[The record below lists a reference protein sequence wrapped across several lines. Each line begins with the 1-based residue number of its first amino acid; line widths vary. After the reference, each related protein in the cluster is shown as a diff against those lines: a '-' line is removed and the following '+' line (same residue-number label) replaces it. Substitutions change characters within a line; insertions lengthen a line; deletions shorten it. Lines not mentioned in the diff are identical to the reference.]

1 MDPLADLIGEHPTIV
16 ALRQKARALLPR
28 HQGARRLPPIL
39 IQGETGTG
47 KGLLARL
54 MHRAGPRAAAPF
66 VELNCAAIPE
76 TLLEAELF
84 GYERGAFT
92 DARQAK
98 PGLFHVAHGGTLFLD
113 EVALLPRGL
122 QPKLLTVLEQGSVR
136 RLGATR
142 SEPADVSILAA
153 TNASL
158 RAAVAEGRFRA
169 DLYHRL
175 AVLTLELPPLRERQ
189 EDIDLLAERLLARA
203 CAEYGLP
210 MKTLSEDARTALRT
224 YAWPG
229 NVRELGNVIERA
241 VLLSDLETI
250 TASGLDLP
258 RPAAVPARRGAPPP
272 VSPAD
277 SARAQLAD
285 ALAQTGW
292 NITRTAARLGIT
304 RNTVRARIRLHGL
317 RPPGTAEPAPV
328 LDTAPIR
335 PDVEPVPI
343 AAAERAP
350 APASIGVRWD
360 RRRVTF
366 LRARIVP
373 GPDGTSSV
381 TSRVFGWLVDKVQT
395 FGGHVTEIGQQS
407 VVAIFGHVPAEDAP
421 RRAATAALALTK
433 LLAREDRR
441 AEGPDDVSVALAI
454 HVDRVALAHVDGRP
468 VVEQDASRRALAAL
482 EALEPIARGE
492 IGVTDTAAGFLTRH
506 FEIEAP
512 PGPGTGRRLVGRSRT
527 PGGSHPVAFVGRRAE
542 MDTLR
547 RLLDQALL
555 GHGQIVTLVGEP
567 GIGKSR
573 LLQEFQQSVRSE
585 GVVVREGHCAPYG
598 THVPYFPAIEILQA
612 FCGVEDTDSMEAVDA
627 AVLAA
632 LQPLGPAA
640 TASVPYLQNLLF
652 PRRSGELVGRSPDAV
667 KSGTF
672 DAVRRVV
679 LAQQDRRPLV
689 LVVEDL
695 HWIDQTSAELLA
707 TLAGLTATARILLVT
722 TARPGFQAAWQTRAN
737 ATQITLG
744 PLSAADS
751 RRVVESVLAARP
763 AAEEVVGRVL
773 SRAEGNPFFLEELA
787 QAMREADEGDALA
800 VPGTV
805 HDVVASRVDSL
816 PGADR
821 HVLEVA
827 AVIGREVPVAL
838 LQEASELAA
847 ADIQAS
853 LARLQ
858 SGEFLHAI
866 RSGAEAGYAFK
877 HALTHE
883 VAYDGVVR
891 SARALLHARV
901 VSAIGKLAPETGE
914 RRPEMLAR
922 HCTEAGRHADAI
934 GHWTRAGQLAIQR
947 SAHGDAIVHLGQ
959 ALALLAGQPEGP
971 AREAQE
977 IGIQL
982 ALATSLTAT
991 RGYGA
996 PEVEQTLDRVRVMAD
1011 RLTDVDQKFFVQWT
1025 LWRFQLS
1032 RADFRAAEHLV
1043 GRLLA
1048 VAHGHGDTLVRVGG
1062 HVAAGVD
1069 TFYRGEFARAR
1080 DHLSQAAALDDRR
1093 RAAEQMLRYGQDMGV
1108 AAAGFLAWADAVV
1121 GDLDVGARRA
1131 ELAVQMARESGHP
1144 FNVAL
1149 ALFLACE
1156 VHELRREP
1164 DVVRRLGDEL
1174 VALAREYGFAFFVAI
1189 GLSHAGWGR
1198 SAGGEAAAGA
1208 AMMQEGADLFRRV
1221 GQRVGLA
1228 HRARLAEG
1236 LLATGAL
1243 DAALEVV
1250 ADALEQRRETA
1261 EHAFVA
1267 PLLTLRAEA
1276 LARRGET
1283 AAAAAAL
1290 REAVEVATRQGAT
1303 LFARDAAAALRHLE
1317 DPA

>member
-92 DARQAK
+92 DARHAK

-158 RAAVAEGRFRA
+158 RTAVAEGRFRA

-175 AVLTLELPPLRERQ
+175 AVLTLELPPLRERD
-189 EDIDLLAERLLARA
+189 EDIDLLAARLLARA
-203 CAEYGLP
+203 CTEYGLP
-210 MKTLSEDARTALRT
+210 LKTLAEDARTSLRR

-250 TASGLDLP
+250 TADGLDLP
-258 RPAAVPARRGAPPP
+258 RQATTPARRGP
-272 VSPAD
+272 VPTMSPAD
-277 SARAQLAD
+277 SARHHLAE

-317 RPPGTAEPAPV
+317 RPPGAVEPAAAV
-328 LDTAPIR
+328 APPIV
-335 PDVEPVPI
+335 PGVDPVP
-343 AAAERAP
+343 AVAERAP
-350 APASIGVRWD
+350 AASSIGVRWD

-373 GPDGTSSV
+373 GPEVASSV
-381 TSRVFGWLVDKVQT
+381 TSRVFGWLVDKAQT

-407 VVAIFGHVPAEDAP
+407 VVAIFGHLPAEDAP

-433 LLAREDRR
+433 IIAREDLR

-454 HVDRVALAHVDGRP
+454 HVERVALAHVDGRP

-482 EALEPIARGE
+482 DALEPIVAGE
-492 IGVTDTAAGFLTRH
+492 IGVTDAAVGFLTRH
-506 FEIEAP
+506 FEVAARP
-512 PGPGTGRRLVGRSRT
+512 SPGAGRRLVGRSST
-527 PGGSHPVAFVGRRAE
+527 PGGSQPVAFVGRRAE
-542 MDTLR
+542 VDTLR
-547 RLLDQALL
+547 RLLDQAML
-555 GHGQIVTLVGEP
+555 GHGQIVTIAGEP

-573 LLQEFQQSVRSE
+573 LIQEFQQSVRSE
-585 GVVVREGHCAPYG
+585 RVVIREGRCAPYG
-598 THVPYFPAIEILQA
+598 AHVPYFPAIEILQA
-612 FCGVEDTDSMEAVDA
+612 FCDVEDTDSMETIDT

-640 TASVPYLQNLLF
+640 AASAPYLQNLLF
-652 PRRSGELVGRSPDAV
+652 PRRGGELSGRSPDAI
-667 KSGTF
+667 KAGTF
-672 DAVRRVV
+672 EAVRRVV
-679 LAQQDRRPLV
+679 LAQQERRTLLLV
-689 LVVEDL
+689 IEDL
-695 HWIDQTSAELLA
+695 HWIDHTSAELLA
-707 TLAGLTATARILLVT
+707 TLAELAATSRILLVA
-722 TARPGFQAAWQTRAN
+722 TARPGFRAGWQTLPN
-737 ATQITLG
+737 ASQITLG

-763 AAEEVVGRVL
+763 AAEEVVERVL
-773 SRAEGNPFFLEELA
+773 TRADGNPFFLEELA
-787 QAMREADEGDALA
+787 RSVREHADESDAVA

-816 PGADR
+816 PHADR
-821 HVLEVA
+821 HVLDVA
-827 AVIGREVPVAL
+827 AVIGREIPVAL
-838 LQEASELAA
+838 LQEASELSA

-858 SGEFLHAI
+858 TGDFLHAI

-883 VAYDGVVR
+883 VAYDGVVK

-914 RRPEMLAR
+914 RRPETLAR

-934 GHWTRAGQLAIQR
+934 VHWTRAGQLAIQR

-959 ALALLAGQPEGP
+959 ALALLAGQPEDP
-971 AREAQE
+971 TRDARE

-982 ALATSLTAT
+982 AMATSLTAT

-996 PEVEQTLDRVRVMAD
+996 PEIEQTLDRVRVMAD
-1011 RLTDVDQKFFVQWT
+1011 RLTDVDQKFLVQWT
-1025 LWRFQLS
+1025 LWRFHLS
-1032 RADFRAAEHLV
+1032 RADFRAAGQLV

-1048 VAHGHGDTLVRVGG
+1048 VAYGHGDRLVRVGG

-1080 DHLSQAAALDDRR
+1080 DHLSQAVALDDRG
-1093 RAAEQMLRYGQDMGV
+1093 RAGEQILRYGQDMGV
-1108 AAAGFLAWADAVV
+1108 AAVGFLGWADTVV
-1121 GDLDVGARRA
+1121 GDLDGGARRA
-1131 ELAVQMARESGHP
+1131 DLAVRMAREGGHP

-1156 VHELRREP
+1156 IHELRREP
-1164 DVVRRLGDEL
+1164 DVVRRLGDEM
-1174 VALAREYGFAFFVAI
+1174 VALSREYGFAFFVAL

-1198 SAGGEAAAGA
+1198 SAGGEVGSGA

-1236 LLATGAL
+1236 LLATGAIEG
-1243 DAALEVV
+1243 ALEVI
-1250 ADALEQRRETA
+1250 ADALEQRRQTE

-1267 PLLTLRAEA
+1267 PLLTLRAEG
-1276 LARRGET
+1276 LARQGDT
-1283 AAAAAAL
+1283 AAAVSAL
-1290 REAVEVATRQGAT
+1290 HEAVEIATSQGAT
-1303 LFARDAAAALRHLE
+1303 LFAHDAAAALRRLE
-1317 DPA
+1317 DRR